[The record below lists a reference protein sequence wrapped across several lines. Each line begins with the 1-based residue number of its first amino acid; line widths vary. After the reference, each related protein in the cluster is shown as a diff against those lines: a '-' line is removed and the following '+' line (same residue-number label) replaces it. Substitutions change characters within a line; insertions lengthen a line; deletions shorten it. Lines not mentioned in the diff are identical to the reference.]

1 MRKLARRDLVLAAAA
16 FVAPAA
22 AADAISWRALAEGL
36 DHATI
41 PIAGRIGD
49 GRLHVLRI
57 DPRRFRFRLITGA
70 ATGAQPRTAR
80 QWAREHGLAAA
91 TNAGMFHPGGLPV
104 GFARADERTIQS
116 RVNRDRSVF
125 TFDQAGARLL
135 DLDCDTFEPEAAT
148 NALQSI
154 RMLSCGGRNVWRQSE
169 RIWSIVSLAQDGEG
183 RLLFLHLRSPLSVHD
198 FVNALRRLPL
208 SITRAMYLEGGPEA
222 TLYAAGAGVEI
233 ERFGS
238 YETGFNEND
247 GNAAAWPL
255 PNVLGVAA
263 R

>member
-1 MRKLARRDLVLAAAA
+1 MRKLARRDLVFAAA
-16 FVAPAA
+16 FAAPAA
-22 AADAISWRALAEGL
+22 AATDTIRWRALAEGL
-36 DHATI
+36 DHAAVA
-41 PIAGRIGD
+41 IAARIGD

-57 DPRRFRFRLITGA
+57 DPGRFRFRLVTGA
-70 ATGAQPRTAR
+70 ATGAQPLTAR
-80 QWAREHGLAAA
+80 RWAREHGLAAA

-104 GFARADERTIQS
+104 GFARADGRTIQS
-116 RVNRDRSVF
+116 RLNRDRSAF

-135 DLDCDTFEPEAAT
+135 DLDCDTFELEAAP

-154 RMLSCGGRNVWRQSE
+154 RMLSCNGRNVWRQSE
-169 RIWSIVSLAQDGEG
+169 RIWSIASLAQDGEG

-208 SITRAMYLEGGPEA
+208 SIARAMYLEGGPEA
-222 TLYAAGAGVEI
+222 TLYAAGGGVEI

-247 GNAAAWPL
+247 DNATAWPL